1 MARERPRDAAGGCR
15 SVLSSAQHPR
25 SIRGAPAD
33 VAATTAADP
42 RDTTDAE
49 PRRIRPIVG
58 AVTPEDSSPAPLDA
72 VDDALIGQSL
82 GRELRAARTAK
93 KLSMRALAAAAD
105 ISQPFLSQIESGHTM
120 PSIATLFRLAKVL
133 GISPSALLP
142 STPEPD
148 PVRVSRRGE
157 GDLVPVA
164 EADDRATSRIIT
176 SETDGGAT
184 VQEYVLAGPYLGD
197 WFESDGENTV
207 YVTSGV
213 VTVMIDGR
221 GEWDLGPGD
230 ALTHP
235 GALRNRWAVKGT
247 AGATLV
253 LIHTPA

>member
-1 MARERPRDAAGGCR
+1 MT
-15 SVLSSAQHPR
+15 AQDP
-25 SIRGAPAD
+25 
-33 VAATTAADP
+33 TTAA
-42 RDTTDAE
+42 
-49 PRRIRPIVG
+49 
-58 AVTPEDSSPAPLDA
+58 PATADA

-82 GRELRAARTAK
+82 GRQLRAARTAK

-142 STPEPD
+142 ATPEPD

-157 GDLVPVA
+157 GELVRVT
-164 EADDRATSRIIT
+164 ESDDRATSRIIT
-176 SETDGGAT
+176 SESEGGST

-207 YVTSGV
+207 YVVEGV

-221 GEWDLGPGD
+221 GEWELGPGD

-235 GALRNRWAVKGT
+235 GALRNRWAVRGT

-253 LIHTPA
+253 LVHTPAS

>member
-1 MARERPRDAAGGCR
+1 MT
-15 SVLSSAQHPR
+15 AQDP
-25 SIRGAPAD
+25 
-33 VAATTAADP
+33 TTAAP
-42 RDTTDAE
+42 ATADA
-49 PRRIRPIVG
+49 
-58 AVTPEDSSPAPLDA
+58 A
-72 VDDALIGQSL
+72 DDALIGQSL
-82 GRELRAARTAK
+82 GRQLRAARTAK

-142 STPEPD
+142 ATPEPD

-157 GDLVPVA
+157 GELVRVT
-164 EADDRATSRIIT
+164 ESDDRATSRIIT
-176 SETDGGAT
+176 SESEGGST

-207 YVTSGV
+207 YVVEGV

-221 GEWDLGPGD
+221 GEWELGPGD

-253 LIHTPA
+253 LVHTPAS

>member
-1 MARERPRDAAGGCR
+1 MT
-15 SVLSSAQHPR
+15 AQDP
-25 SIRGAPAD
+25 
-33 VAATTAADP
+33 TTAA
-42 RDTTDAE
+42 
-49 PRRIRPIVG
+49 
-58 AVTPEDSSPAPLDA
+58 PATADA

-82 GRELRAARTAK
+82 GRQLRAARTAK

-142 STPEPD
+142 ATPEPD

-157 GDLVPVA
+157 GELVRVT
-164 EADDRATSRIIT
+164 ESDDRATSRIIT
-176 SETDGGAT
+176 SESEGGST

-207 YVTSGV
+207 YVVEGV

-221 GEWDLGPGD
+221 GEWELGPGD

-253 LIHTPA
+253 LVHTPAP

>member
-1 MARERPRDAAGGCR
+1 
-15 SVLSSAQHPR
+15 VTAQDP
-25 SIRGAPAD
+25 
-33 VAATTAADP
+33 TTAA
-42 RDTTDAE
+42 
-49 PRRIRPIVG
+49 
-58 AVTPEDSSPAPLDA
+58 PATADA

-82 GRELRAARTAK
+82 GRQLRAARTAK

-142 STPEPD
+142 ATPEPD

-157 GDLVPVA
+157 GELVRVT
-164 EADDRATSRIIT
+164 ESDDRATSRIIT
-176 SETDGGAT
+176 SESEGGST

-207 YVTSGV
+207 YVVEGV

-221 GEWDLGPGD
+221 GEWELGPGD

-235 GALRNRWAVKGT
+235 GALRNRWAVRGT

-253 LIHTPA
+253 LVHTPAS

>member
-1 MARERPRDAAGGCR
+1 MT
-15 SVLSSAQHPR
+15 AQDP
-25 SIRGAPAD
+25 
-33 VAATTAADP
+33 TTAA
-42 RDTTDAE
+42 
-49 PRRIRPIVG
+49 
-58 AVTPEDSSPAPLDA
+58 PATADA

-82 GRELRAARTAK
+82 GRQLRAARTAK

-142 STPEPD
+142 ATPEPD

-157 GDLVPVA
+157 GELVRVT
-164 EADDRATSRIIT
+164 ESDDRATSRIIT
-176 SETDGGAT
+176 SESEGGST

-207 YVTSGV
+207 YVVEGV

-221 GEWDLGPGD
+221 GEWELGPGD

-253 LIHTPA
+253 LVHTPAS

>member
-1 MARERPRDAAGGCR
+1 
-15 SVLSSAQHPR
+15 VTAQDP
-25 SIRGAPAD
+25 
-33 VAATTAADP
+33 TTAA
-42 RDTTDAE
+42 
-49 PRRIRPIVG
+49 
-58 AVTPEDSSPAPLDA
+58 PATADA

-82 GRELRAARTAK
+82 GRQLRAARTAK

-142 STPEPD
+142 ATPEPD

-157 GDLVPVA
+157 GELVRVT
-164 EADDRATSRIIT
+164 ESDDRATSRIIT
-176 SETDGGAT
+176 SESEGGST

-207 YVTSGV
+207 YVVEGV

-221 GEWDLGPGD
+221 GEWELGPGD

-253 LIHTPA
+253 LVHTPAS